1 MSFAAKSVAP
11 KSVAPKS
18 FAPKSFTPM
27 SVVPRRAHA
36 VLLAALA
43 LAVAATLILF
53 APRVASAEP
62 TDITVRVLSKDA
74 KFVGSSMGGARVILR
89 DADTGKIL
97 AEGVTEGGTGDT
109 ARIMHEGG
117 GRRATLAS
125 EGAAKFDATIDID
138 EPRLVE
144 VEVFGPLAQ
153 RQSANRVT
161 VTQWVVPGED
171 ITGGDA
177 WRVELPGYVV
187 DVLDPPAH
195 VKLPAQT
202 DKVDLRANVS
212 LMCGCPIAPGGLWD
226 ADELKVRAL
235 VTLNGEK
242 LAPIDLAFA
251 GQASQFAGSV
261 PVTAP
266 GLYDVTVYAF
276 NPRTGNTGLD
286 RTTFIVAK

>member
-1 MSFAAKSVAP
+1 MSLHHASP
-11 KSVAPKS
+11 KSLS
-18 FAPKSFTPM
+18 RTTTP
-27 SVVPRRAHA
+27 RLAHIL
-36 VLLAALA
+36 LLAGLG
-43 LAVAATLILF
+43 LAVSAAIVFF

-74 KFVGSSMGGARVILR
+74 KFVGSSMGGARVIVR

-109 ARIMHEGG
+109 GRIMHEDG
-117 GRRATLAS
+117 GRRATLSS
-125 EGAAKFDATIDID
+125 EGAAKFDATIDIE

-161 VTQWVVPGED
+161 VTQWVVPGKD
-171 ITGGDA
+171 ITGGDG

-195 VKLPAQT
+195 VKLAGTT

-212 LMCGCPIAPGGLWD
+212 LMCGCPITPGGLWD
-226 ADELKVRAL
+226 ADELEVKAL
-235 VTLNGEK
+235 VTHNGEN
-242 LAPIDLAFA
+242 LAPIELAF
-251 GQASQFAGSV
+251 GGEASQFAGSV

-266 GLYDVTVYAF
+266 GLYDVTVYAH

-286 RTTFIVAK
+286 RTTFIVAE

>member
-1 MSFAAKSVAP
+1 MSLHHASP
-11 KSVAPKS
+11 KSLS
-18 FAPKSFTPM
+18 RTTTP
-27 SVVPRRAHA
+27 RLAHIL
-36 VLLAALA
+36 LLAGLG
-43 LAVAATLILF
+43 LAVAAAIVFF

-74 KFVGSSMGGARVILR
+74 KFVGSSMGGARVIVR

-109 ARIMHEGG
+109 GRIMHEDG
-117 GRRATLAS
+117 GRRATLSS
-125 EGAAKFDATIDID
+125 EGAAKFDATIDIE

-161 VTQWVVPGED
+161 VTQWVVPGKD
-171 ITGGDA
+171 ITGGDG

-195 VKLPAQT
+195 VKLAGTT

-212 LMCGCPIAPGGLWD
+212 LMCGCPITPGGLWD
-226 ADELKVRAL
+226 ADELEVKAL
-235 VTLNGEK
+235 VTHNGEK
-242 LAPIDLAFA
+242 LAPIDLAF
-251 GQASQFAGSV
+251 GGEASQFAGSV

-266 GLYDVTVYAF
+266 GLYDVTVYAH

-286 RTTFIVAK
+286 RTTFIVAN